1 MQLNTRLFGEIEIE
15 EEKIIF
21 FENGIIG
28 FPDCTRFTLIFD
40 LKEDGSAKGISWLQS
55 LDEPAFALPVMDPL
69 LVKEDYRPWIAEE
82 MLKPLGNLSEEN
94 IYILVSVTA
103 TADIT
108 QLSVNLKAPFIINT
122 DECKGQ
128 QIIVEDD
135 FPVKFRIYDILKAKK
150 DEAGE

>member
-1 MQLNTRLFGEIEIE
+1 METRLFGEIEVN
-15 EEKIIF
+15 EEKVIF
-21 FENGIIG
+21 FEQGIIG
-28 FPDCTRFTLIFD
+28 FPDCQKFILIY
-40 LKEDGSAKGISWLQS
+40 EDGENGVRKGISWLQS

-69 LVKEDYRPWIAEE
+69 LIKEDYRPWIAEE

-94 IYILVSVTA
+94 IYILVSVTT

-150 DEAGE
+150 EEAGE